1 MDKIIHKQL
10 TNVLKTEIKYVMQ
23 NEQNKQQKID
33 KINTLFNIKKI
44 IDNYD
49 ELEPVLRE
57 YFKNKAEKDKW
68 ER

>member
-1 MDKIIHKQL
+1 MDKIIHTQL
-10 TNVLKTEIKYVMQ
+10 TNVLKTEIKYTMN
-23 NEQNKQQKID
+23 NEQDKQQKID